1 LKALRKNG
9 EPFLFLLVLFKP
21 RCNAFLKTNQVP
33 TMKRTKIICTLGPST
48 NSVEKIIELVH
59 AGMDIARMN
68 FSHGTHADHK
78 ARIDMVRKASQITG
92 KQIAILQD
100 LQGPK
105 IRIGDLEKTVL
116 LKQGERFTI
125 TTRDILGTY
134 NCVSTTY
141 KEIVKDVR
149 PGDRIL
155 MDDGLIE
162 VRVLEKNDTDV
173 VTEVVIGG
181 LLKSKKGL
189 NLPGVNMSVPS
200 LSEKD
205 IQDVYFGL
213 DNNVD
218 LIALSFVRS
227 AQDIHNLREI
237 INLRRKDT
245 WIVAKIE
252 RPEAITNLEQ
262 IVDAAN
268 AVMVARGDLG
278 VEMKTSSVPI
288 LQKRIVQVC
297 NAMYKP
303 VIIATQMLESM
314 TENPRPTRA
323 EASDV
328 ANAVFDGTDAVMLSG
343 ETASGKYPIET
354 ARTMSEIIANV
365 ESSENYSLLAKER
378 YALAHN
384 IANSK
389 HVDLSEA
396 IAVSAVDVANTV
408 RAKAIVVLSHSGST
422 AIKVSKQKPNM
433 QIVAITDN
441 EAVQRR
447 MNLVWGVQTI
457 YTETLTS
464 TDESFK
470 AIEQRLLERGFVQ
483 RGDVIVY
490 TMGIPILKHG
500 TTDTIKVSRVG
511 G

>member
-1 LKALRKNG
+1 
-9 EPFLFLLVLFKP
+9 
-21 RCNAFLKTNQVP
+21 
-33 TMKRTKIICTLGPST
+33 MKRTKIICTLGPST

-155 MDDGLIE
+155 MDDGLLE

>member
-1 LKALRKNG
+1 
-9 EPFLFLLVLFKP
+9 
-21 RCNAFLKTNQVP
+21 
-33 TMKRTKIICTLGPST
+33 MKRTKIICTLGPST
-48 NSVEKIIELVH
+48 NSVEKIVELVQ
-59 AGMDIARMN
+59 AGMDVARLN
-68 FSHGTHADHK
+68 FSHGIHADHK
-78 ARIDMVRKASQITG
+78 AHIEMVREASKITG

-116 LKQGERFTI
+116 LKQGDRFTI
-125 TTRDILGTY
+125 TTKEILGTFER
-134 NCVSTTY
+134 VSTSY

-155 MDDGLIE
+155 MDDGLLE
-162 VRVLEKNDTDV
+162 VRVLDKTDTDV
-173 VTEVVIGG
+173 ITEVVIGG

-189 NLPGVNMSVPS
+189 NLPGVNISVPS

-227 AQDIHNLREI
+227 AQDIQDLRQI
-237 INLRRKDT
+237 INLHRKDT

-297 NAMYKP
+297 NAKYKP

-354 ARTMSEIIANV
+354 VRTMSEIISNV

-378 YALAHN
+378 FALAHT
-384 IANSK
+384 IANSPQ
-389 HVDLSEA
+389 VDLSEA
-396 IAVSAVDVANTV
+396 IAVSAVDVATTV
-408 RAKAIVVLSHSGST
+408 RAKAIVVLSHTGST
-422 AIKVSKQKPNM
+422 AIKVSKQKPTTP
-433 QIVAITDN
+433 IVVITDN

-457 YTETLTS
+457 FTETLTS

-470 AIEQRLLERGFVQ
+470 AIEQRLIEHGLVQ
-483 RGDVIVY
+483 RDDVLVY

-500 TTDTIKVSRVG
+500 TTDTIKVSKVG
-511 G
+511 A

>member
-1 LKALRKNG
+1 
-9 EPFLFLLVLFKP
+9 
-21 RCNAFLKTNQVP
+21 
-33 TMKRTKIICTLGPST
+33 MKHTKIICTLGPST
-48 NSVEKIIELVH
+48 NSVEKIVELVH

-78 ARIDMVRKASQITG
+78 ARIDMVREASKITG

-116 LKQGERFTI
+116 LKQGDRFTI
-125 TTRDILGTY
+125 TTKEILGTFDR
-134 NCVSTTY
+134 VSTSY

-155 MDDGLIE
+155 MDDGLLE
-162 VRVLEKNDTDV
+162 VRVLEKSDTDV

-227 AQDIHNLREI
+227 AQDIQDLRQI

-262 IVDAAN
+262 IVDATN

-288 LQKRIVQVC
+288 LQKRIVQLC
-297 NAMYKP
+297 NAKYKP

-328 ANAVFDGTDAVMLSG
+328 ANAVYDGTDAVMLSG

-354 ARTMSEIIANV
+354 VRTMSEIITNV
-365 ESSENYSLLAKER
+365 ESSENYNLLAKER

-384 IANSK
+384 IASSAT
-389 HVDLSEA
+389 VDLSEA

-408 RAKAIVVLSHSGST
+408 RAKAIVVLSHTGST

-433 QIVAITDN
+433 QIVVITDN
-441 EAVQRR
+441 ESVQRR
-447 MNLVWGVQTI
+447 MNLVWGVYTI
-457 YTETLTS
+457 FTETLTS

-470 AIEQRLLERGFVQ
+470 AIEQRLIEHGLVQ
-483 RGDVIVY
+483 YGDVIVY

-500 TTDTIKVSRVG
+500 TTDTIKVSKVG
-511 G
+511 V

>member
-1 LKALRKNG
+1 
-9 EPFLFLLVLFKP
+9 
-21 RCNAFLKTNQVP
+21 
-33 TMKRTKIICTLGPST
+33 MKHTKIICTLGPST
-48 NSVEKIIELVH
+48 NSIEKIVELVH

-78 ARIDMVRKASQITG
+78 ARIEMVHEASKITG

-116 LKQGERFTI
+116 LKQGDRFTI
-125 TTRDILGTY
+125 TTKEILGTFDR
-134 NCVSTTY
+134 VSTSY

-155 MDDGLIE
+155 MDDGLLE
-162 VRVLEKNDTDV
+162 VRVLEKSDTDV

-227 AQDIHNLREI
+227 AQDIHDLRQI

-262 IVDAAN
+262 IVDATN

-278 VEMKTSSVPI
+278 VEMKPSSVPI
-288 LQKRIVQVC
+288 LQKRIVQMC
-297 NAMYKP
+297 NAKYKP

-328 ANAVFDGTDAVMLSG
+328 ANAVYDGTDAVMLSG

-354 ARTMSEIIANV
+354 VRTMSEIITNV

-384 IANSK
+384 IAGSAS
-389 HVDLSEA
+389 VDLSEA
-396 IAVSAVDVANTV
+396 IAVSAVDVASTV
-408 RAKAIVVLSHSGST
+408 RAKAIVVLSHTGST
-422 AIKVSKQKPNM
+422 AIKVSKQKPNT
-433 QIVAITDN
+433 QIVVITDN
-441 EAVQRR
+441 ESVQRR

-457 YTETLTS
+457 FTETLTS

-470 AIEQRLLERGFVQ
+470 AIEQRLIEHGLVQ
-483 RGDVIVY
+483 RDDVLVY

-500 TTDTIKVSRVG
+500 TTDTIKVSKVG
-511 G
+511 A

>member
-1 LKALRKNG
+1 
-9 EPFLFLLVLFKP
+9 
-21 RCNAFLKTNQVP
+21 
-33 TMKRTKIICTLGPST
+33 MKHTKIICTLGPST
-48 NSVEKIIELVH
+48 NSVEKIVELVH

-78 ARIDMVRKASQITG
+78 ARIDMVREASKITG

-105 IRIGDLEKTVL
+105 IRIGELEKTVL
-116 LKQGERFTI
+116 LKQGDRFTI
-125 TTRDILGTY
+125 TTKDILGTFDR
-134 NCVSTTY
+134 VSTSY
-141 KEIVKDVR
+141 KEIAKDVR

-155 MDDGLIE
+155 MDDGLLE
-162 VRVLEKNDTDV
+162 VRVLEKSDTDV
-173 VTEVVIGG
+173 ITEVVIGG

-227 AQDIHNLREI
+227 AQDIHDLRQI

-252 RPEAITNLEQ
+252 RPEAITNLES
-262 IVDAAN
+262 IVDATN

-288 LQKRIVQVC
+288 LQKRIVQTC
-297 NAMYKP
+297 NAKYKP

-328 ANAVFDGTDAVMLSG
+328 ANAVYDGTDAVMLSG

-354 ARTMSEIIANV
+354 VRTMSEIIMNV
-365 ESSENYSLLAKER
+365 ESSENYTLLSKER

-384 IANSK
+384 IAHSAQ
-389 HVDLSEA
+389 VDLSEA
-396 IAVSAVDVANTV
+396 IAVSAVDVASTV
-408 RAKAIVVLSHSGST
+408 RAKAIVVLSHTGST
-422 AIKVSKQKPNM
+422 AIKVSKQKPNT
-433 QIVAITDN
+433 QIVVITDN
-441 EAVQRR
+441 ESVQRR

-457 YTETLTS
+457 FTETLTS

-470 AIEQRLLERGFVQ
+470 AIETRLIEHGLVQ
-483 RGDVIVY
+483 RDDVLVY

-500 TTDTIKVSRVG
+500 TTDTIKVSKVG
-511 G
+511 A

>member
-1 LKALRKNG
+1 
-9 EPFLFLLVLFKP
+9 
-21 RCNAFLKTNQVP
+21 
-33 TMKRTKIICTLGPST
+33 MKRTKIICTLGPST
-48 NSVEKIIELVH
+48 NSVEKIVELVH
-59 AGMDIARMN
+59 AGMDIARLN
-68 FSHGTHADHK
+68 FSHGTHTDHK
-78 ARIDMVRKASQITG
+78 SRIDMVREASKITG

-116 LKQGERFTI
+116 LKQGDRFTI
-125 TTRDILGTY
+125 TTKDILGTFDR
-134 NCVSTTY
+134 VSTSY
-141 KEIVKDVR
+141 KEIAKDVR

-155 MDDGLIE
+155 MDDGLLE
-162 VRVLEKNDTDV
+162 VRVLEKSDTDV

-218 LIALSFVRS
+218 FIALSFVRS
-227 AQDIHNLREI
+227 AQDIHDLRQL
-237 INLRRKDT
+237 INQRRKDT

-288 LQKRIVQVC
+288 LQKRIVQTC
-297 NAMYKP
+297 NAKYKP

-354 ARTMSEIIANV
+354 VRTMSEIIANV
-365 ESSENYSLLAKER
+365 EASENYSLLAKER

-384 IANSK
+384 IANSAQ
-389 HVDLSEA
+389 VDLSEA

-408 RAKAIVVLSHSGST
+408 RAKAIVVLSHTGST
-422 AIKVSKQKPNM
+422 AIKVSKQKPNTP
-433 QIVAITDN
+433 VVVITDN
-441 EAVQRR
+441 ESVQRR

-470 AIEQRLLERGFVQ
+470 AIEQRLIEHGLVQ
-483 RGDVIVY
+483 RDDVLVY

-500 TTDTIKVSRVG
+500 TTDTIKVSKVG
-511 G
+511 A

>member
-1 LKALRKNG
+1 
-9 EPFLFLLVLFKP
+9 
-21 RCNAFLKTNQVP
+21 
-33 TMKRTKIICTLGPST
+33 MKHTKIICTLGPST
-48 NSVEKIIELVH
+48 NSVEKIVELVH
-59 AGMDIARMN
+59 AGMDIARLN

-78 ARIDMVRKASQITG
+78 ARIDMVREASKITG

-116 LKQGERFTI
+116 LKQGDRFTI
-125 TTRDILGTY
+125 TTKEILGTFDR
-134 NCVSTTY
+134 VSTSY

-155 MDDGLIE
+155 MDDGLLE
-162 VRVLEKNDTDV
+162 VRVLEKSDTDV

-227 AQDIHNLREI
+227 AQDIHDLRQI

-262 IVDAAN
+262 IVDATN

-288 LQKRIVQVC
+288 LQKRIVQTC
-297 NAMYKP
+297 NAKYKP

-328 ANAVFDGTDAVMLSG
+328 ANAVYDGTDAVMLSG

-354 ARTMSEIIANV
+354 VRIMSEIITNV

-384 IANSK
+384 IAGSST
-389 HVDLSEA
+389 VDLSEA
-396 IAVSAVDVANTV
+396 IAVSAVDVASTV
-408 RAKAIVVLSHSGST
+408 RAKAIVVLSHTGST
-422 AIKVSKQKPNM
+422 AIKVSKQKPNT
-433 QIVAITDN
+433 QIVVITDN
-441 EAVQRR
+441 ESVQRR

-457 YTETLTS
+457 FTETLTS

-470 AIEQRLLERGFVQ
+470 AIEQRLIEHGLVQ
-483 RGDVIVY
+483 RDDVLVY

-500 TTDTIKVSRVG
+500 TTDTIKVSKVG
-511 G
+511 A

>member
-1 LKALRKNG
+1 
-9 EPFLFLLVLFKP
+9 
-21 RCNAFLKTNQVP
+21 
-33 TMKRTKIICTLGPST
+33 MKRTKIICTLGPST
-48 NSVEKIIELVH
+48 NSVEKIVELVH
-59 AGMDIARMN
+59 AGMDIARLN

-78 ARIDMVRKASQITG
+78 ARIEMVRQASKITG

-116 LKQGERFTI
+116 LKQGDRFTI
-125 TTRDILGTY
+125 TTKEILGTFDR
-134 NCVSTTY
+134 VSTSY

-155 MDDGLIE
+155 MDDGLLE

-213 DNNVD
+213 DNDVD

-227 AQDIHNLREI
+227 AQDIQDLRHL

-252 RPEAITNLEQ
+252 RPEAITNLES
-262 IVDAAN
+262 IIEATN

-288 LQKRIVQVC
+288 LQKRIVQMC
-297 NAMYKP
+297 NAKYKP

-328 ANAVFDGTDAVMLSG
+328 ANAVYDGTDAVMLSG

-354 ARTMSEIIANV
+354 VRTMSEIIANV

-384 IANSK
+384 IAHSAQ
-389 HVDLSEA
+389 VDLSEA

-408 RAKAIVVLSHSGST
+408 HAKAIVVLSHTGST
-422 AIKVSKQKPNM
+422 AIKVSKQKPNT
-433 QIVAITDN
+433 QIVVITDN
-441 EAVQRR
+441 ESVQRR

-470 AIEQRLLERGFVQ
+470 AIEQRLIEHGLVQ
-483 RGDVIVY
+483 RDDVLVY

-500 TTDTIKVSRVG
+500 TTDTIKVSKVG
-511 G
+511 A

>member
-1 LKALRKNG
+1 
-9 EPFLFLLVLFKP
+9 
-21 RCNAFLKTNQVP
+21 
-33 TMKRTKIICTLGPST
+33 MKHTKIICTLGPST
-48 NSVEKIIELVH
+48 NSVEKIVELVH

-68 FSHGTHADHK
+68 FSHGIHADHK
-78 ARIDMVRKASQITG
+78 ARIDMVREASKITG

-116 LKQGERFTI
+116 LKQGDRFTI
-125 TTRDILGTY
+125 TTKEILGTFDR
-134 NCVSTTY
+134 VSTSY

-155 MDDGLIE
+155 MDDGLLE
-162 VRVLEKNDTDV
+162 VRVLEKSDTDV

-227 AQDIHNLREI
+227 AQDIHDLRQI

-262 IVDAAN
+262 IVDATN

-288 LQKRIVQVC
+288 LQKRIVQTC
-297 NAMYKP
+297 NIKYKP

-328 ANAVFDGTDAVMLSG
+328 ANAVYDGTDAVMLSG

-354 ARTMSEIIANV
+354 VRTMSEIITNV

-384 IANSK
+384 IVGSST
-389 HVDLSEA
+389 VDLSEA
-396 IAVSAVDVANTV
+396 IAVSAVDVASTV
-408 RAKAIVVLSHSGST
+408 RAKAIVVLSHTGST
-422 AIKVSKQKPNM
+422 AIKVSKQKPNT
-433 QIVAITDN
+433 QIVVITDN
-441 EAVQRR
+441 ESVQRR

-470 AIEQRLLERGFVQ
+470 AIEQRLIEHGLVQ
-483 RGDVIVY
+483 RDDVLVY

-500 TTDTIKVSRVG
+500 TTDTIKVSKVG
-511 G
+511 A

>member
-1 LKALRKNG
+1 
-9 EPFLFLLVLFKP
+9 
-21 RCNAFLKTNQVP
+21 
-33 TMKRTKIICTLGPST
+33 MKRTKIICTLGPST
-48 NSVEKIIELVH
+48 NSVEKIVELVH

-78 ARIDMVRKASQITG
+78 ARIEMVRQASKITG

-116 LKQGERFTI
+116 LKQGDRFTI
-125 TTRDILGTY
+125 TTKEILGTFER
-134 NCVSTTY
+134 VSTSY

-155 MDDGLIE
+155 MDDGLLE

-213 DNNVD
+213 DNDVD

-227 AQDIHNLREI
+227 AQDIQDLRHL

-245 WIVAKIE
+245 WIIAKIE
-252 RPEAITNLEQ
+252 RPEAITNLES
-262 IVDAAN
+262 IIEATN

-288 LQKRIVQVC
+288 LQKRIVQMC
-297 NAMYKP
+297 NAKYKP

-328 ANAVFDGTDAVMLSG
+328 ANAVYDGTDAVMLSG

-354 ARTMSEIIANV
+354 VRTMSEIIANV

-384 IANSK
+384 IAHSAQ
-389 HVDLSEA
+389 VDLSEA
-396 IAVSAVDVANTV
+396 IAVSAVDVASTV
-408 RAKAIVVLSHSGST
+408 HAKAIVVLSHTGST
-422 AIKVSKQKPNM
+422 AIKVSKQKPNT
-433 QIVAITDN
+433 QIVVITDN
-441 EAVQRR
+441 ESVQRR

-470 AIEQRLLERGFVQ
+470 AIEQRLIEHGLVQ
-483 RGDVIVY
+483 RDDVLVY

-500 TTDTIKVSRVG
+500 TTDTIKVSKVG
-511 G
+511 A

>member
-1 LKALRKNG
+1 
-9 EPFLFLLVLFKP
+9 
-21 RCNAFLKTNQVP
+21 
-33 TMKRTKIICTLGPST
+33 MKHTKIICTLGPST
-48 NSVEKIIELVH
+48 NSVEKIVELIH
-59 AGMDIARMN
+59 AGMDIARLN

-78 ARIDMVRKASQITG
+78 ARIEMVREASKITG

-105 IRIGDLEKTVL
+105 IRVGDLEKTVL
-116 LKQGERFTI
+116 LKQGDRFTI
-125 TTRDILGTY
+125 TTKEILGTFDR
-134 NCVSTTY
+134 VSTSY

-155 MDDGLIE
+155 MDDGLLE
-162 VRVLEKNDTDV
+162 VRVLEKSDTDV

-227 AQDIHNLREI
+227 AQDIHDLRQI

-262 IVDAAN
+262 IVDATN

-278 VEMKTSSVPI
+278 VEMKPSSVPI
-288 LQKRIVQVC
+288 LQKRIVQMC
-297 NAMYKP
+297 NAKYKP

-328 ANAVFDGTDAVMLSG
+328 ANAVYDGTDAVMLSG

-354 ARTMSEIIANV
+354 VRTMSEIITNV

-384 IANSK
+384 IATSAS
-389 HVDLSEA
+389 VDLSEA
-396 IAVSAVDVANTV
+396 IAVSAVDVASTV
-408 RAKAIVVLSHSGST
+408 RAKAIVVLSHTGST
-422 AIKVSKQKPNM
+422 AIKVSKQKPRT
-433 QIVAITDN
+433 QIVVITDN
-441 EAVQRR
+441 ESVQRR

-457 YTETLTS
+457 FTETLTS

-470 AIEQRLLERGFVQ
+470 AIEQRLIEHGLVQ
-483 RGDVIVY
+483 RDDVLVY

-500 TTDTIKVSRVG
+500 TTDTIKVSKVG
-511 G
+511 A

>member
-1 LKALRKNG
+1 
-9 EPFLFLLVLFKP
+9 
-21 RCNAFLKTNQVP
+21 
-33 TMKRTKIICTLGPST
+33 MKRTKIICTLGPST
-48 NSVEKIIELVH
+48 NSVEKIVELVQ
-59 AGMDIARMN
+59 AGMDVARLN
-68 FSHGTHADHK
+68 FSHGIHADHK
-78 ARIDMVRKASQITG
+78 ARIEMVREASKITG

-116 LKQGERFTI
+116 LKQGDRFTI
-125 TTRDILGTY
+125 TTKEILGTFER
-134 NCVSTTY
+134 VSTSY

-155 MDDGLIE
+155 MDDGLLE
-162 VRVLEKNDTDV
+162 VRVLDKTDTDV
-173 VTEVVIGG
+173 ITEVVIGG

-189 NLPGVNMSVPS
+189 NLPGVNISVPS

-227 AQDIHNLREI
+227 AQDIQDLRQI
-237 INLRRKDT
+237 INLHRKDT

-297 NAMYKP
+297 NAKYKP

-354 ARTMSEIIANV
+354 VRTMSEIISNV

-378 YALAHN
+378 FALAHT
-384 IANSK
+384 IANSPQ
-389 HVDLSEA
+389 VDLSEA
-396 IAVSAVDVANTV
+396 IAVSAVDVATTV
-408 RAKAIVVLSHSGST
+408 RAKAIVVLSHTGST
-422 AIKVSKQKPNM
+422 AIKVSKQKPTTP
-433 QIVAITDN
+433 IVVITDN

-447 MNLVWGVQTI
+447 MNIVWGVQTI
-457 YTETLTS
+457 FTETLTS

-470 AIEQRLLERGFVQ
+470 AIEQRLIEHGLVQ
-483 RGDVIVY
+483 RDDVLVY

-500 TTDTIKVSRVG
+500 TTDTIKVSKVG
-511 G
+511 A

>member
-1 LKALRKNG
+1 
-9 EPFLFLLVLFKP
+9 
-21 RCNAFLKTNQVP
+21 
-33 TMKRTKIICTLGPST
+33 MKHTKIICTLGPST
-48 NSVEKIIELVH
+48 NSVEKIVELVH
-59 AGMDIARMN
+59 AGMDIARLN

-78 ARIDMVRKASQITG
+78 ARIEMVREASKITG

-105 IRIGDLEKTVL
+105 IRVGDLEKTVL
-116 LKQGERFTI
+116 LKQGDRFTI
-125 TTRDILGTY
+125 TTKEILGTFDR
-134 NCVSTTY
+134 VSTSY

-155 MDDGLIE
+155 MDDGLLE
-162 VRVLEKNDTDV
+162 VRVLEKSDTDV

-227 AQDIHNLREI
+227 AQDIHDLRQI

-262 IVDAAN
+262 IVDATN

-278 VEMKTSSVPI
+278 VEMKPSSVPI
-288 LQKRIVQVC
+288 LQKRIVQMC
-297 NAMYKP
+297 NAKYKP

-328 ANAVFDGTDAVMLSG
+328 ANAVYDGTDA
-343 ETASGKYPIET
+343 
-354 ARTMSEIIANV
+354 
-365 ESSENYSLLAKER
+365 
-378 YALAHN
+378 
-384 IANSK
+384 
-389 HVDLSEA
+389 
-396 IAVSAVDVANTV
+396 
-408 RAKAIVVLSHSGST
+408 
-422 AIKVSKQKPNM
+422 
-433 QIVAITDN
+433 
-441 EAVQRR
+441 
-447 MNLVWGVQTI
+447 
-457 YTETLTS
+457 
-464 TDESFK
+464 
-470 AIEQRLLERGFVQ
+470 
-483 RGDVIVY
+483 
-490 TMGIPILKHG
+490 
-500 TTDTIKVSRVG
+500 
-511 G
+511 

>member
-1 LKALRKNG
+1 
-9 EPFLFLLVLFKP
+9 
-21 RCNAFLKTNQVP
+21 
-33 TMKRTKIICTLGPST
+33 MKHTKIICTLGPST
-48 NSVEKIIELVH
+48 NSVEKIVELIH

-78 ARIDMVRKASQITG
+78 ACIAMVREASKITG

-116 LKQGERFTI
+116 LKQGDRFTI
-125 TTRDILGTY
+125 TTKDVLGTFER
-134 NCVSTTY
+134 VSTSY

-155 MDDGLIE
+155 MDDGLLE
-162 VRVLEKNDTDV
+162 LRVLEKSDTEV
-173 VTEVVIGG
+173 ITEVVIGG

-205 IQDVYFGL
+205 IQDVHFGL
-213 DNNVD
+213 DNDVD

-227 AQDIHNLREI
+227 AQDIHDLRQI
-237 INLRRKDT
+237 INLRRKNT

-252 RPEAITNLEQ
+252 RPESIINLDQ
-262 IVDAAN
+262 IIDATN

-288 LQKRIVQVC
+288 LQKRIVQMC
-297 NAMYKP
+297 NAKYKP

-328 ANAVFDGTDAVMLSG
+328 ANAVYDGTDAVMLSG

-354 ARTMSEIIANV
+354 VRIMSEIIANV
-365 ESSENYSLLAKER
+365 ESSENYSLLSKER

-384 IANSK
+384 IPNNAQ
-389 HVDLSEA
+389 VDLSEA
-396 IAVSAVDVANTV
+396 IAISAVDVANTV
-408 RAKAIVVLSHSGST
+408 RAKAIVVLSHTGST
-422 AIKVSKQKPNM
+422 AIKVSKQKPNT
-433 QIVAITDN
+433 QIVVITDN
-441 EAVQRR
+441 ESVQRR

-457 YTETLTS
+457 FIETLTS

-470 AIEQRLLERGFVQ
+470 VIETRLIEHGLVQ
-483 RGDVIVY
+483 RDDVLVY

-500 TTDTIKVSRVG
+500 TTDTIKVSKVG
-511 G
+511 A

>member
-1 LKALRKNG
+1 
-9 EPFLFLLVLFKP
+9 
-21 RCNAFLKTNQVP
+21 
-33 TMKRTKIICTLGPST
+33 MKRTKIICTLGPST

-78 ARIDMVRKASQITG
+78 ARIDMVRAASQITG

-155 MDDGLIE
+155 MDDGLLE

>member
-1 LKALRKNG
+1 
-9 EPFLFLLVLFKP
+9 
-21 RCNAFLKTNQVP
+21 
-33 TMKRTKIICTLGPST
+33 MKRTKIICTLGPST

>member
-1 LKALRKNG
+1 
-9 EPFLFLLVLFKP
+9 
-21 RCNAFLKTNQVP
+21 
-33 TMKRTKIICTLGPST
+33 MKRTKIICTLGPST
-48 NSVEKIIELVH
+48 NSVEKIVELVH

-78 ARIDMVRKASQITG
+78 ARIEMVREASKITG
-92 KQIAILQD
+92 KDIAILQD

-116 LKQGERFTI
+116 LKQGDRFTI
-125 TTRDILGTY
+125 TTKEILGTFER
-134 NCVSTTY
+134 VSTSY

-155 MDDGLIE
+155 MDDGLLE
-162 VRVLEKNDTDV
+162 VRVLEKNDTEV

-227 AQDIHNLREI
+227 AQDIHDLRHI

-252 RPEAITNLEQ
+252 RPEAITNLES
-262 IVDAAN
+262 IVEATN

-288 LQKRIVQVC
+288 LQKRIVQTC
-297 NAMYKP
+297 NAKYKP

-328 ANAVFDGTDAVMLSG
+328 ANAVYDGTDAVMLSG

-354 ARTMSEIIANV
+354 VRTMSEIISNV

-378 YALAHN
+378 YALAHKVT
-384 IANSK
+384 SST

-396 IAVSAVDVANTV
+396 IAVSAVDVASTV
-408 RAKAIVVLSHSGST
+408 HAKAIVVLSHTGST
-422 AIKVSKQKPNM
+422 AIKVSKQKPNT
-433 QIVAITDN
+433 QIVVITDN
-441 EAVQRR
+441 ESVQRR
-447 MNLVWGVQTI
+447 MNLVWGVYTI
-457 YTETLTS
+457 FTETLTS
-464 TDESFK
+464 TDESFR
-470 AIEQRLLERGFVQ
+470 AIEERLVEHGLVQ
-483 RGDVIVY
+483 RDDVLVY

-500 TTDTIKVSRVG
+500 TTDTIKVSKVG
-511 G
+511 A

>member
-1 LKALRKNG
+1 
-9 EPFLFLLVLFKP
+9 
-21 RCNAFLKTNQVP
+21 
-33 TMKRTKIICTLGPST
+33 MKRTKIICTLGPST

-78 ARIDMVRKASQITG
+78 AHIDMVRKASQITG

>member
-1 LKALRKNG
+1 
-9 EPFLFLLVLFKP
+9 
-21 RCNAFLKTNQVP
+21 
-33 TMKRTKIICTLGPST
+33 
-48 NSVEKIIELVH
+48 
-59 AGMDIARMN
+59 
-68 FSHGTHADHK
+68 
-78 ARIDMVRKASQITG
+78 
-92 KQIAILQD
+92 
-100 LQGPK
+100 
-105 IRIGDLEKTVL
+105 
-116 LKQGERFTI
+116 
-125 TTRDILGTY
+125 
-134 NCVSTTY
+134 
-141 KEIVKDVR
+141 
-149 PGDRIL
+149 
-155 MDDGLIE
+155 MDDGLLE

-384 IANSK
+384 IANSAQ
-389 HVDLSEA
+389 VDLSEA

-408 RAKAIVVLSHSGST
+408 RAKAIVVLSHS
-422 AIKVSKQKPNM
+422 
-433 QIVAITDN
+433 
-441 EAVQRR
+441 
-447 MNLVWGVQTI
+447 
-457 YTETLTS
+457 
-464 TDESFK
+464 
-470 AIEQRLLERGFVQ
+470 RLNRHQSL
-483 RGDVIVY
+483 
-490 TMGIPILKHG
+490 
-500 TTDTIKVSRVG
+500 
-511 G
+511 

>member
-1 LKALRKNG
+1 
-9 EPFLFLLVLFKP
+9 
-21 RCNAFLKTNQVP
+21 
-33 TMKRTKIICTLGPST
+33 MKRTKIICTLGPST
-48 NSVEKIIELVH
+48 NSVEKIVELVH
-59 AGMDIARMN
+59 AGMDIARLN
-68 FSHGTHADHK
+68 FSHGTHADHQ
-78 ARIDMVRKASQITG
+78 ARIAMVREASKITG

-116 LKQGERFTI
+116 LKQGDRFTI
-125 TTRDILGTY
+125 TTKEILGTFDR
-134 NCVSTTY
+134 VSTTY
-141 KEIVKDVR
+141 KEITKDVR

-155 MDDGLIE
+155 MDDGLLE

-213 DNNVD
+213 NNDVD

-227 AQDIHNLREI
+227 AQDIHDLRQI

-245 WIVAKIE
+245 WIIAKIE

-262 IVDAAN
+262 IVDATN

-288 LQKRIVQVC
+288 LQKRIVQTC
-297 NAMYKP
+297 NAKYKP

-354 ARTMSEIIANV
+354 VRTMSEIILNV

-384 IANSK
+384 IAHSAQ
-389 HVDLSEA
+389 VDLSEA

-408 RAKAIVVLSHSGST
+408 HAKAIVVLSHTGST
-422 AIKVSKQKPNM
+422 AIKVSKQKPNTP
-433 QIVAITDN
+433 IVVITDN
-441 EAVQRR
+441 ESVQRR

-470 AIEQRLLERGFVQ
+470 AIEQRLIEHGLVQ
-483 RGDVIVY
+483 RDDVIVY

-500 TTDTIKVSRVG
+500 TTDTIKVSKVG
-511 G
+511 S

>member
-1 LKALRKNG
+1 
-9 EPFLFLLVLFKP
+9 
-21 RCNAFLKTNQVP
+21 
-33 TMKRTKIICTLGPST
+33 MKRTKIICTLGPST

-78 ARIDMVRKASQITG
+78 AHIDMVRKASQITG

-155 MDDGLIE
+155 MDDGLLE

>member
-1 LKALRKNG
+1 
-9 EPFLFLLVLFKP
+9 
-21 RCNAFLKTNQVP
+21 
-33 TMKRTKIICTLGPST
+33 MKRTKIICTLGPST
-48 NSVEKIIELVH
+48 NSVEKIVELIH
-59 AGMDIARMN
+59 AGMDIARLN

-78 ARIDMVRKASQITG
+78 ASIDMVRQASAITG
-92 KQIAILQD
+92 KPIAILQD

-116 LKQGERFTI
+116 LKPGERFTI
-125 TTRDILGTY
+125 TTRDIIGTY

-155 MDDGLIE
+155 MDDGLLE
-162 VRVLEKNDTDV
+162 VRVLDKTDTDV
-173 VTEVVIGG
+173 ITEVVIGG

-205 IQDVYFGL
+205 MQDVYFGL
-213 DNNVD
+213 DHDVD

-227 AQDIHNLREI
+227 ASDIHNLREI
-237 INLRRKDT
+237 IDLRRKDT
-245 WIVAKIE
+245 WIIAKIE
-252 RPEAITNLEQ
+252 RPEAITNLDS

-297 NAMYKP
+297 NAKYKP

-354 ARTMSEIIANV
+354 VRTMSEIIANV
-365 ESSENYSLLAKER
+365 ESSENYTLLAKER
-378 YALAHN
+378 YALAHD
-384 IANSK
+384 ISNST

-408 RAKAIVVLSHSGST
+408 HAKAIVVLSHSGLT
-422 AIKVSKQKPNM
+422 AIKVSKQKPKTP
-433 QIVAITDN
+433 IVVITDN
-441 EAVQRR
+441 ESVQRR
-447 MNLVWGVQTI
+447 MNLVWGVQAI

-464 TDESFK
+464 TDDSFK
-470 AIEQRLLERGFVQ
+470 FIERRLIERRLVEP
-483 RGDVIVY
+483 GDVLVY
-490 TMGIPILKHG
+490 TMGIPIFRHG

-511 G
+511 A

>member
-1 LKALRKNG
+1 
-9 EPFLFLLVLFKP
+9 
-21 RCNAFLKTNQVP
+21 
-33 TMKRTKIICTLGPST
+33 MKHTKIICTLGPST
-48 NSVEKIIELVH
+48 NSVEKIVELIH

-78 ARIDMVRKASQITG
+78 ACIAMVREASKITG

-116 LKQGERFTI
+116 LKQGDRFTI
-125 TTRDILGTY
+125 TTKDVLGTFER
-134 NCVSTTY
+134 VSTSY

-155 MDDGLIE
+155 MDDGLLE
-162 VRVLEKNDTDV
+162 LRVLEKSDTEV
-173 VTEVVIGG
+173 ITEVVIGG

-205 IQDVYFGL
+205 IQDVHFGL
-213 DNNVD
+213 DNDVD

-227 AQDIHNLREI
+227 AQDIHDLRQI
-237 INLRRKDT
+237 INLRRKNT

-252 RPEAITNLEQ
+252 RPESIINLDQ
-262 IVDAAN
+262 IIDATN

-278 VEMKTSSVPI
+278 VEMKASSVPI
-288 LQKRIVQVC
+288 LQKRIVQMC
-297 NAMYKP
+297 NAKYKP

-328 ANAVFDGTDAVMLSG
+328 ANAVYDGTDAVMLSG

-354 ARTMSEIIANV
+354 VRIMSEIIANV
-365 ESSENYSLLAKER
+365 ESSENYSLLSKER

-384 IANSK
+384 IPNNAQ
-389 HVDLSEA
+389 VDLSEA
-396 IAVSAVDVANTV
+396 IAISAVDVANTV
-408 RAKAIVVLSHSGST
+408 RAKAIVVLSHTGST
-422 AIKVSKQKPNM
+422 AIKVSKQKPNT
-433 QIVAITDN
+433 QIVVITDN
-441 EAVQRR
+441 ESVQRR

-457 YTETLTS
+457 FIETLTS

-470 AIEQRLLERGFVQ
+470 VIETRLIEHGLVQ
-483 RGDVIVY
+483 RDDVLVY

-500 TTDTIKVSRVG
+500 TTDTIKVSKVG
-511 G
+511 A

>member
-1 LKALRKNG
+1 
-9 EPFLFLLVLFKP
+9 
-21 RCNAFLKTNQVP
+21 
-33 TMKRTKIICTLGPST
+33 MKRTKIICTLGPST
-48 NSVEKIIELVH
+48 NSVEKIVELVH

-78 ARIDMVRKASQITG
+78 ARIDMVREASKITG

-116 LKQGERFTI
+116 LKQGDRFTI
-125 TTRDILGTY
+125 TTKDILGTFDR
-134 NCVSTTY
+134 VSTSY
-141 KEIVKDVR
+141 KEITKDVR

-155 MDDGLIE
+155 MDDGLLE
-162 VRVLEKNDTDV
+162 VRVLEKSDTEV

-227 AQDIHNLREI
+227 AQDIHDLRQI

-262 IVDAAN
+262 IVEATN

-288 LQKRIVQVC
+288 LQKRIVQTC
-297 NAMYKP
+297 NAKYKP

-314 TENPRPTRA
+314 TENQRPTRA

-328 ANAVFDGTDAVMLSG
+328 ANAVYDGTDAVMLSG

-354 ARTMSEIIANV
+354 VRTMSEIIANV
-365 ESSENYSLLAKER
+365 ESSENYSLLSKER

-384 IANSK
+384 IPNNAQ
-389 HVDLSEA
+389 VDLSEA

-408 RAKAIVVLSHSGST
+408 RAKAIVVLSHTGST
-422 AIKVSKQKPNM
+422 AIKVSKQKPNT
-433 QIVAITDN
+433 QIVVITDN
-441 EAVQRR
+441 ESVQRR

-457 YTETLTS
+457 FTETLTS

-470 AIEQRLLERGFVQ
+470 AIEQRLIEHGLVQ
-483 RGDVIVY
+483 RDDVLVY

-500 TTDTIKVSRVG
+500 TTDTIKVSKVG
-511 G
+511 A

>member
-1 LKALRKNG
+1 
-9 EPFLFLLVLFKP
+9 
-21 RCNAFLKTNQVP
+21 
-33 TMKRTKIICTLGPST
+33 MKRTKIICTLGPST
-48 NSVEKIIELVH
+48 NSVEKIVELVH
-59 AGMDIARMN
+59 AGMDIARLN

-78 ARIDMVRKASQITG
+78 SRIEMVREASKITG

-116 LKQGERFTI
+116 LKQGDRFTI
-125 TTRDILGTY
+125 TTKDIIGTFDR
-134 NCVSTTY
+134 VSTTY
-141 KEIVKDVR
+141 KEIAKDVR

-155 MDDGLIE
+155 MDDGLLE
-162 VRVLEKNDTDV
+162 VRVLEKTDTDV
-173 VTEVVIGG
+173 ITEVVIGG

-213 DNNVD
+213 DNHVD

-227 AQDIHNLREI
+227 AQDILDLRQI

-297 NAMYKP
+297 NAKYKP

-328 ANAVFDGTDAVMLSG
+328 ANAVYDGTDTVMLSG

-354 ARTMSEIIANV
+354 VRTMSEIIANV

-384 IANSK
+384 IASSA

-396 IAVSAVDVANTV
+396 IAVSAVDVASTV
-408 RAKAIVVLSHSGST
+408 HAKAIVVLSHTGST
-422 AIKVSKQKPNM
+422 AIKVSKQKPNTP
-433 QIVAITDN
+433 IVVITDN
-441 EAVQRR
+441 ESVQRR

-470 AIEQRLLERGFVQ
+470 AIEQRLIEHGLVQ
-483 RGDVIVY
+483 YGDVLVY

-500 TTDTIKVSRVG
+500 TTDTIKVSKVG
-511 G
+511 A

>member
-1 LKALRKNG
+1 
-9 EPFLFLLVLFKP
+9 
-21 RCNAFLKTNQVP
+21 
-33 TMKRTKIICTLGPST
+33 MKHTKIICTLGPST
-48 NSVEKIIELVH
+48 NSVEKIVELVH

-78 ARIDMVRKASQITG
+78 ARIEMVREASKITG
-92 KQIAILQD
+92 KDIAILQD

-116 LKQGERFTI
+116 LKQGDRFTI
-125 TTRDILGTY
+125 TTKEILGTFER
-134 NCVSTTY
+134 VSTSY

-155 MDDGLIE
+155 MDDGLLE
-162 VRVLEKNDTDV
+162 VRVLEKNDTEV

-227 AQDIHNLREI
+227 AQDIHDLRHI

-252 RPEAITNLEQ
+252 RPEAITNLES
-262 IVDAAN
+262 IVEATN

-288 LQKRIVQVC
+288 LQKRIVQTC
-297 NAMYKP
+297 NAKYKP

-328 ANAVFDGTDAVMLSG
+328 ANAVYDGTDAVMLSG

-354 ARTMSEIIANV
+354 VRTMSEIISNV

-378 YALAHN
+378 YALAHKVTS
-384 IANSK
+384 ITQ
-389 HVDLSEA
+389 VDLSEA
-396 IAVSAVDVANTV
+396 IAVSAVDVASTV
-408 RAKAIVVLSHSGST
+408 HAKAIVVLSHTGST
-422 AIKVSKQKPNM
+422 AIKVSKQKPNT
-433 QIVAITDN
+433 QIVVITDN
-441 EAVQRR
+441 ESVQRR
-447 MNLVWGVQTI
+447 MNLVWGVYTI
-457 YTETLTS
+457 FTETLTS

-470 AIEQRLLERGFVQ
+470 AIEQRLVEHGLVQ
-483 RGDVIVY
+483 RDDVLVY

-500 TTDTIKVSRVG
+500 TTDTIKVSKVG
-511 G
+511 A